1 MALGFYEET
10 RNGHRII
17 GHWGDTELFHS
28 DLHLVLDAQVGFFVS
43 YNSAGKGEVSN
54 REAVWHAFLDRY
66 FPHQVPQA
74 NLVSTVASDV
84 QSVAGH
90 DIVSRRSESNFLKVV
105 TIAEEMKISPNS
117 ALTISTPELKE
128 RSGEPKK
135 FREICS
141 ASLSRRERAGP
152 AGFQA
157 RCFGNLVEV
166 IDYPFM
172 VFQKA
177 PWYEN
182 SALDMG

>member
-1 MALGFYEET
+1 
-10 RNGHRII
+10 
-17 GHWGDTELFHS
+17 
-28 DLHLVLDAQVGFFVS
+28 LHLVLDAQVGFFVS

-66 FPHQVPQA
+66 FPYQVPQA

-105 TIAEEMKISPNS
+105 TIAEAMKISPNS

-135 FREICS
+135 FREIAPLLFRDVNGQDRLGFKRD
-141 ASLSRRERAGP
+141 AS
-152 AGFQA
+152 
-157 RCFGNLVEV
+157 GNLVEV

-172 VFQKA
+172 VFRKRLGMKTA
-177 PWYEN
+177 P
-182 SALDMG
+182 